1 LAARSRAATPLGA
14 ILSAGSFAGF
24 DFSHATAESRL
35 TAAMVRMACD
45 TRKWGRMASTY
56 DFVESGT
63 SIQEALRALRNASIP
78 GDETG
83 LSIVSAGGPALE
95 ITAADVTPPR
105 LEAPAPIEG
114 DSLSVRA
121 VGSAAAGFGAFL
133 DGIQTSRV
141 FLRGTDA
148 VPVVHGTAAAVVR
161 RRTRR
166 TLHTWSGAARVSRA
180 LYAPVAL
187 FGARD
192 LERLRVMRMEIV
204 DTLTDGDPPVADH
217 PAIFLGLAR
226 HAVQQ
231 RREALELALAD
242 EWCASESEPLF
253 VDGGISGL
261 RGASKSV
268 LAVGVV
274 KSHRTLYATSTSL
287 GTITQLDA
295 GVRTTA
301 FEIRSPR
308 RATVASWYLRLRDA
322 RGRDPFFGL
331 VRVEVARDSFTRE
344 RADAVSRWVLA
355 ERAPVSLPDTR
366 WSTMAYGIRDC
377 EEYLRAVVT

>member
-1 LAARSRAATPLGA
+1 
-14 ILSAGSFAGF
+14 
-24 DFSHATAESRL
+24 
-35 TAAMVRMACD
+35 M
-45 TRKWGRMASTY
+45 
-56 DFVESGT
+56 
-63 SIQEALRALRNASIP
+63 P

-83 LSIVSAGGPALE
+83 LSVVTSAGPALE
-95 ITAADVTPPR
+95 LGPADVTPPR
-105 LEAPAPIEG
+105 LEPPAPIEG
-114 DSLSVRA
+114 DSLSVRPA
-121 VGSAAAGFGAFL
+121 GNAAIGFGAFL

-141 FLRGTDA
+141 FLRGPDA

-161 RRTRR
+161 RRTQRM
-166 TLHTWSGAARVSRA
+166 LHVWRGAPRISRA

-187 FGARD
+187 LGARD

-204 DTLTDGDPPVADH
+204 DTLTEGDPPVADH

-231 RREALELALAD
+231 RRESLELALA
-242 EWCASESEPLF
+242 EAWCSSESDPLF

-261 RGASKSV
+261 RDASKSA

-274 KSHRTLYATSTSL
+274 KSHRTLYATSASL
-287 GTITQLDA
+287 GIITRLDA
-295 GVRTTA
+295 GARTTA

-308 RATVASWYLRLRDA
+308 RTTVASWYLRLRDA

-331 VRVEVARDSFTRE
+331 VRVEVARDSFTPD
-344 RADAVSRWVLA
+344 RADEVSRWILA
-355 ERAPVSLPDTR
+355 ERAPVSLPDKR